1 MALNTVFPALI
12 PVTGPIT
19 ILTVCHISDGAD
31 STLFKNKEKWP
42 QLQRSQ
48 PKQKNGK
55 VLTCKYKYTGIS

>member
-12 PVTGPIT
+12 SVTGLIT
-19 ILTVCHISDGAD
+19 TLTVCHISDGAD
-31 STLFKNKEKWP
+31 NTLFKNKEKWP

-55 VLTCKYKYTGIS
+55 TVTCECKYTGIS